1 MSLFWG
7 GYLLP
12 SFFVSFY
19 NDNRGRKKMFSKFSE
34 EAQKALI
41 LARKEMRLLKHPYV
55 GSEHLLL
62 AILSMDDL
70 ELTKRLNKFGINY
83 NLFHQELVNVVG
95 IGKDSNDWFLYTPLL
110 KRVIESAILDS
121 KENNESEV
129 SVTQLFLSLLEEGE
143 GIAIRLLI
151 GMNIDIDEI
160 YQEFSG
166 SLKDKKCCLHKK
178 LLIEEFSVNLN
189 KKAISNEID
198 PVIGRDDEM
207 NRLIEILCRRTK
219 NNPLLLGEAGVGK
232 TAIVEELA
240 RRIVEDNVPKPL
252 KGKTILSLSMAGLV
266 AGTKYRGEFEERV
279 GKILKEIEENNDLII
294 FIDEIH
300 TLVGAGGAEGAID
313 ASNII
318 KPALARGKLR
328 LIGATTM
335 TEYHEFIEKDKAL
348 NRRFQ
353 IILVEEPTREKTI
366 EILKKLKPLYEAF
379 HSVEIQDD
387 MIELIVD
394 LSNTY
399 IYEYYQ
405 PDKAIDILDE
415 VCAKAALKQ
424 DKKDMQLTKINQ
436 SLQKVL
442 IDKKKAIMNQNFKK
456 ASKLKQTEKELSS
469 KKNQLELDMMS
480 KRKPRKITK
489 EMIAEVIYLKTKIP
503 VYEIIE
509 TSKKKLYEL
518 EDNLLQEVI
527 GQDKIIHELC
537 NCTKKV
543 QLGFQ
548 TKPQIHSFLFS
559 GPTGV
564 GKTLLV
570 KEFARLLY
578 GSEYFIRLDMSEYRE
593 AHSVSKIIG
602 SPPGY
607 VGFDQHITIL
617 DTIRMHPHCVILLD
631 EIEKAAP
638 EVLKLFLQV
647 LDEGFLT
654 DAKGKKVRFDN
665 TFLFMTTNLGSNKQA
680 VGFTNQE
687 NSLNGELEDFLGVE
701 FMNRIDNMYCFKAL
715 NSQDIHQIV
724 QKKLNVLIN
733 AFQAKD
739 LKVEISPEIVD
750 KVIEKTNYEKFGARQ
765 VDKVIDDMITPVIV
779 DAWYNGKKLIKI

>member
-1 MSLFWG
+1 
-7 GYLLP
+7 
-12 SFFVSFY
+12 
-19 NDNRGRKKMFSKFSE
+19 MFSKFSE

-62 AILSMDDL
+62 SILSMEDL
-70 ELTKRLNKFGINY
+70 ELTKRLNHFGLTY
-83 NLFHQELVNVVG
+83 KLFRQELVSVVG

-121 KENNESEV
+121 KENGETEV
-129 SVTQLFLSLLEEGE
+129 NIIHLFLALLEEGE

-151 GMNIDIDEI
+151 GMNIDIDEV

-189 KKAISNEID
+189 KKAVGNEID
-198 PVIGRDDEM
+198 PVIARDDEM
-207 NRLIEILCRRTK
+207 NRLVEILCRRTK

-240 RRIVEDNVPKPL
+240 RRIVEDSVPAPL

-279 GKILKEIEENNDLII
+279 GKILKEVEENDDLII

-335 TEYHEFIEKDKAL
+335 AEYHEFIEKDKAL

-353 IILVEEPTREKTI
+353 VVLVEEPTKAKTVM
-366 EILKKLKPLYEAF
+366 ILKKLKPLYEAF
-379 HSVEIQDD
+379 HSVEISDE
-387 MIELIVD
+387 MIEVIVD

-415 VCAKAALKQ
+415 VCAKASLKQ
-424 DKKDMQLTKINQ
+424 DKRDLQLEKVNRN
-436 SLQKVL
+436 LQKV
-442 IDKKKAIMNQNFKK
+442 IMEKKQAIIKQDFKK
-456 ASKLKQTEKELSS
+456 ASRLKQMEKEFAS
-469 KKNQLELDMMS
+469 KKNQLELTLMG
-480 KRKPRKITK
+480 KKKPRKITK

-503 VYEIIE
+503 VYEIVE
-509 TSKKKLYEL
+509 ASKNTLFTL
-518 EDNLLQEVI
+518 EEDLLSKVI
-527 GQDKIIHELC
+527 GQDEIIRNLC

-543 QLGFQ
+543 QLGFEQ
-548 TKPQIHSFLFS
+548 TPKIHSFLLS

-570 KEFARLLY
+570 KEFAHLLY
-578 GSEYFIRLDMSEYRE
+578 DSEHFIRLDMSEYRE
-593 AHSVSKIIG
+593 PHSVSKIIG

-607 VGFDQHITIL
+607 VGYDQHITIL
-617 DTIRMHPHCVILLD
+617 DHIRMHPHCVVLLD
-631 EIEKAAP
+631 EIEKASAS
-638 EVLKLFLQV
+638 VLKLFLQV
-647 LDEGFLT
+647 LDEGYLT
-654 DAKGKKVRFDN
+654 DSKGRKVHFDHV
-665 TFLFMTTNLGSNKQA
+665 FLFMTTNLGGSKEE
-680 VGFTNQE
+680 VGFTKNEKQ
-687 NSLNGELEDFLGVE
+687 LNTELEEFLGVE
-701 FMNRIDNMYCFKAL
+701 FVNRIGVIYQFQHLSLESIQKIVHQKLALLVSAFKE
-715 NSQDIHQIV
+715 
-724 QKKLNVLIN
+724 KKLM
-733 AFQAKD
+733 
-739 LKVEISPEIVD
+739 VEISDEMTLQIINKSQYD
-750 KVIEKTNYEKFGARQ
+750 KFGARQ
-765 VDKVIDDMITPVIV
+765 IDKIIDDLVTPVIV
-779 DAWYNGKKLIKI
+779 DAWYHGKKVVNL